1 MWTPSST
8 PILVLASLA
17 LTTAAFQLSLFML
30 GLRAF
35 LLGQDYVWECR
46 WQFPIRVITMLKR
59 LRQWREAGLRVGVMV
74 GVVGSGVARGGRLLA
89 GRARLGQRGIVLP
102 AGLLSMV
109 GRTAPSGR
117 QPIRSQH
124 YRTVGERMRAAQRLA
139 A

>member
-1 MWTPSST
+1 MWTPNST

-46 WQFPIRVITMLKR
+46 WQFPIRVIATLSR
-59 LRQWREAGLRVGVMV
+59 LRRWREAGQHVGVMA
-74 GVVGSGVARGGRLLA
+74 GALGSGMARGGRSLA
-89 GRARLGQRGIVLP
+89 QRARRGRHGLVLP
-102 AGLLSMV
+102 TNLLSMV
-109 GRTAPSGR
+109 GRQAPGGR
-117 QPIRSQH
+117 QPIRSKH
-124 YRTVGERMRAAQRLA
+124 YQTVGERMRAAQRLA